1 MTKNRIALPMTFWVF
16 WVRRVFKATEFG
28 KPLST
33 RNIILDAIILTF
45 MIELKIASL
54 SRSQKSF
61 RVLVVS
67 SF

>member
-1 MTKNRIALPMTFWVF
+1 MTRNRIALPIEFFVF
-16 WVRRVFKATEFG
+16 WVRKVFKATEFG
-28 KPLST
+28 NPLST
-33 RNIILDAIILTF
+33 RNSILDAIILTF

-61 RVLVVS
+61 SVLVVS